1 MRHRLLAVT
10 LLLLWAS
17 NLCFADYELVG
28 TLYPLRWGQQEGSAD
43 MVTPANVLGQPLC
56 VRMGSPFG
64 CKLRLQGGSSN
75 VLGWKV
81 SSARLVSRI
90 SGQVYWTVTDPGVSN
105 LISPSATYWLPNIPS
120 WVDYARLEMS
130 FVIYYWGAWGPVYYL
145 TPPYSSEEVFIVLD
159 EPKVPMSPA
168 WVSVLRYSCVWARY
182 LRSEVTVAD
191 TLTSRLWENGIFVYS
206 PTFAGYTTNHSDYG
220 EVFHL
225 KAFMDQPSL
234 RGQCNDLSDF
244 LCVLMASVGLSARSQ
259 RTYSI
264 SEFYT
269 GDGDDDGRGWQ
280 ILTHVIDPAGSEVSV
295 GRKLFVYHQFV
306 TIYNGVWEP
315 SFGFGNSNPPNLSL
329 GWARDSE
336 YKQALVDLFYHYESF
351 DLIEV
356 LRTDAPGNPWAPM
369 PMVGFTP
376 DVSTNNVP

>member
-1 MRHRLLAVT
+1 
-10 LLLLWAS
+10 
-17 NLCFADYELVG
+17 
-28 TLYPLRWGQQEGSAD
+28 
-43 MVTPANVLGQPLC
+43 
-56 VRMGSPFG
+56 
-64 CKLRLQGGSSN
+64 
-75 VLGWKV
+75 
-81 SSARLVSRI
+81 
-90 SGQVYWTVTDPGVSN
+90 
-105 LISPSATYWLPNIPS
+105 
-120 WVDYARLEMS
+120 
-130 FVIYYWGAWGPVYYL
+130 
-145 TPPYSSEEVFIVLD
+145 
-159 EPKVPMSPA
+159 
-168 WVSVLRYSCVWARY
+168 
-182 LRSEVTVAD
+182 
-191 TLTSRLWENGIFVYS
+191 
-206 PTFAGYTTNHSDYG
+206 
-220 EVFHL
+220 
-225 KAFMDQPSL
+225 
-234 RGQCNDLSDF
+234 
-244 LCVLMASVGLSARSQ
+244 MASVGLSARSQ

>member
-1 MRHRLLAVT
+1 
-10 LLLLWAS
+10 
-17 NLCFADYELVG
+17 
-28 TLYPLRWGQQEGSAD
+28 
-43 MVTPANVLGQPLC
+43 
-56 VRMGSPFG
+56 
-64 CKLRLQGGSSN
+64 
-75 VLGWKV
+75 
-81 SSARLVSRI
+81 
-90 SGQVYWTVTDPGVSN
+90 
-105 LISPSATYWLPNIPS
+105 
-120 WVDYARLEMS
+120 
-130 FVIYYWGAWGPVYYL
+130 
-145 TPPYSSEEVFIVLD
+145 VLD

-206 PTFAGYTTNHSDYG
+206 PAFAGYTTNHSDYG

-244 LCVLMASVGLSARSQ
+244 LCVLMASVGVSARSQ

-306 TIYNGVWEP
+306 TIYGGVWEP

-351 DLIEV
+351 DLVEV

-369 PMVGFTP
+369 PKVGFTP